1 MAKSELKLKAREIR
15 RTGESINVIAKSL
28 GVSKDSVSRWCSDLE
43 LSKKQ
48 VQVLIGRRENG
59 LKLGQIMGA
68 LANKNKKLANI
79 EYYKKEGT
87 RELSRMTIKE
97 FFIAGI
103 ALYIAEGS
111 KKNGQIEFIN
121 SDMLLIKFMIRW
133 LRTFFIQDDSEL
145 CFSIFIN
152 EIHRNRD
159 DVIKKYWREILN
171 APTVRFRNTVFLKS
185 VQKKVYEN
193 HDNYFGTFRVALLKG
208 RLKYY
213 RMMGL
218 IEAFFKASIT
228 SA

>member
-1 MAKSELKLKAREIR
+1 MAKFDLKIKAREMR
-15 RTGESINVIAKSL
+15 RNGESITIIAKL
-28 GVSKDSVSRWCSDLE
+28 LDVSKGTVSLWCRDIDLTQEQIVCLTTRKSDA
-43 LSKKQ
+43 
-48 VQVLIGRRENG
+48 

-68 LANKNKKLANI
+68 QSNKNKKLANV
-79 EYYKKEGT
+79 EFYKKEGL
-87 RELSRMTIKE
+87 RELFNMDRQE

-121 SDMLLIKFMIRW
+121 SDPNLIIFMLKW
-133 LRTFFIQDDSEL
+133 LRTFFIQNDSEL
-145 CFSIFIN
+145 CFTIFIN
-152 EIHRNRD
+152 EIHRNRED
-159 DVIKKYWREILN
+159 LIKKYWREILN

-193 HDNYFGTFRVALLKG
+193 HDNYYGTFRVALLKG

-218 IEAFFKASIT
+218 IEAFFKVRISST
-228 SA
+228 